1 MKYYK
6 INYSENLS
14 IDECED
20 IRSHFQDDFV
30 FMSPAMEAYDI
41 SFKTWNPCRKEII
54 SYCCLGQKTWKYYRK
69 LLNAMIWH
77 VNYLNDSTNLFISSE
92 RLFWAKLNELVK
104 DGHMD
109 KRILSLISTNY
120 SGPNRLCW
128 SFKCKHDSMNE
139 RVQRHI
145 HRNDYL
151 GELPDSCYLVD

>member
-20 IRSHFQDDFV
+20 IRSHFQDDFG

-69 LLNAMIWH
+69 LLNAMIWY
-77 VNYLNDSTNLFISSE
+77 VNDLNDSTNLFISSE
-92 RLFWAKLNELVK
+92 RLFWAKIHE
-104 DGHMD
+104 
-109 KRILSLISTNY
+109 LISRDIL
-120 SGPNRLCW
+120 PK
-128 SFKCKHDSMNE
+128 SFKN
-139 RVQRHI
+139 HI
-145 HRNDYL
+145 KTGYTNGKLSYKL
-151 GELPDSCYLVD
+151 K